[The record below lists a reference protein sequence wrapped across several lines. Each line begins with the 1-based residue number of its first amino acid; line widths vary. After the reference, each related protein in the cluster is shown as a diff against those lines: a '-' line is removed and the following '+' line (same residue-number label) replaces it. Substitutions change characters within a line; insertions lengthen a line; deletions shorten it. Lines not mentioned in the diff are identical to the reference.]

1 MSLGS
6 GTWVGIARRH
16 AHTIPGFETGKHAE
30 WGAFPVSLAA
40 LEERVPPMAG
50 LAVAVLAVST
60 SAILV
65 RWSSAPS
72 VVKAFY
78 RVVFT
83 TALLLPWALG
93 RYRGD
98 FRRMQLRDLGI
109 AGLTGVAL
117 ALHFAAWFES
127 LNHTSVAA
135 SVTLVQ
141 TQPLFVAVGAWA
153 LLEERLTR
161 RMLAGIFVA
170 LFGAAAMSLGDPLL
184 ALLGV
189 GTADALAG
197 TGMFGNALALV
208 GAVAAAAYVLA
219 GRSLRQRV
227 SLVPY
232 VVVVYLACAAVL
244 LAIAVA
250 QSAPLVDYP
259 RREWLLFLGMAL
271 GPGIFGHTVINWA
284 LAHVESG
291 VVSVSLLGEPVGSTV
306 LALLLLPG
314 EIPTPTTIAGGA
326 VVLLGIY
333 ITAAARDHD

>member
-1 MSLGS
+1 MS
-6 GTWVGIARRH
+6 IA
-16 AHTIPGFETGKHAE
+16 A
-30 WGAFPVSLAA
+30 V
-40 LEERVPPMAG
+40 EERVPPMAA
-50 LAVAVLAVST
+50 LAVAVVAVST

-65 RWSSAPS
+65 RWSAAPS

-83 TALLLPWALG
+83 TALLLPWTFG
-93 RYRGD
+93 RYRGE
-98 FRRMQLRDLGI
+98 FRTMELRDLGI

-117 ALHFAAWFES
+117 ALHFASWFES

-153 LLEERLTR
+153 LLSERLTR
-161 RMLAGIFVA
+161 RMLGGIFVA
-170 LFGAAAMSLGDPLL
+170 LLGAAAMSLGDPLL
-184 ALLGV
+184 AAAGI
-189 GTADALAG
+189 GSSSALAG
-197 TGMFGNALALV
+197 TGTYGNALALV
-208 GAVAAAAYVLA
+208 GGVCAAAYVLA

-232 VVVVYLACAAVL
+232 VVVVYVACSVVL
-244 LAIAVA
+244 LAIAVG
-250 QSAPLVDYP
+250 QNAPLVKYP
-259 RREWLLFLGMAL
+259 RREWLLFLGMAV

-291 VVSVSLLGEPVGSTV
+291 VVSVSLLGEPVGSTL

-314 EIPTPTTIAGGA
+314 EIPTPTTVAGGA

-333 ITAAARDHD
+333 ITADARP

>member
-1 MSLGS
+1 MS
-6 GTWVGIARRH
+6 IA
-16 AHTIPGFETGKHAE
+16 
-30 WGAFPVSLAA
+30 AA
-40 LEERVPPMAG
+40 EERVPPMAA
-50 LAVAVLAVST
+50 LAVAVVAVST

-65 RWSSAPS
+65 RWSTAPS
-72 VVKAFY
+72 VIKAFY
-78 RVVFT
+78 RVLFT

-98 FRRMQLRDLGI
+98 FRKMELRDLGI

-117 ALHFAAWFES
+117 ALHFASWFES

-141 TQPLFVAVGAWA
+141 SQPLFVALGAWA
-153 LLEERLTR
+153 LLDERLTR
-161 RMLAGIFVA
+161 RMVAGILVA
-170 LFGAAAMSLGDPLL
+170 LFGAAAMSLGDPVL
-184 ALLGV
+184 AALGI
-189 GTADALAG
+189 GSAEGLAG
-197 TGMFGNALALV
+197 TSTYGNALALV
-208 GAVAAAAYVLA
+208 GALCYAAYVLA

-232 VVVVYLACAAVL
+232 VVVVYVACSVVL
-244 LAIAVA
+244 LATALA
-250 QSAPLVDYP
+250 QGAPLVDYP
-259 RREWLLFLGMAL
+259 RREWLLFLGMAV

-284 LAHVESG
+284 LAHIESG
-291 VVSVSLLGEPVGSTV
+291 VVSVSLLGEPVGSTL

-333 ITAAARDHD
+333 VTAEARP